1 MIYLMR
7 HGEDDNTRLGGWS
20 NAGLSN
26 AGIEQVKNS
35 AEKLIMGNYNISQ
48 IFSSDL
54 PRAKETAEIIADR
67 LNLEVRFIREF
78 REINNGSL
86 AGMLKEQAKI
96 KYPGKYYSALEWEQ
110 AYPNGESPKLFYER
124 IIAAWN
130 NFKDNAVKSD
140 GNTLL
145 VTHGGVINVILCFEN
160 GEKYTNKYVKYS
172 IGNAEITEV

>member
-26 AGIEQVKNS
+26 TGIEQVKNS
-35 AEKLIMGNYNISQ
+35 TEKLIMGNYNISQ

-67 LNLEVRFIREF
+67 LNIEVRFICEF
-78 REINNGSL
+78 REINNGNL

-96 KYPGKYYSALEWEQ
+96 KYPGIHYSALEWEQ

-130 NFKDNAVKSD
+130 DFKDHTANSN

-145 VTHGGVINVILCFEN
+145 VTHGGVINAILCCEN